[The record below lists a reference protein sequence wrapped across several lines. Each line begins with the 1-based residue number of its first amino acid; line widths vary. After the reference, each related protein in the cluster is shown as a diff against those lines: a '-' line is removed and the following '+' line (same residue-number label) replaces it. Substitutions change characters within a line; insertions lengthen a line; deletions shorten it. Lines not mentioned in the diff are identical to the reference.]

1 MHLQVRFKLC
11 RHYLFY
17 SASFAL
23 NQSFNAA
30 FKKENN
36 SEGMFTHQKFPK
48 IDSLPLDQYNI
59 DEKNQALTQLVLVTP
74 AVNFALYLDL
84 WAKKCSSFIFIVIS
98 NTISVVARHRR
109 S

>member
-1 MHLQVRFKLC
+1 MHFQVRFKLC

-23 NQSFNAA
+23 NRRFNAA
-30 FKKENN
+30 SKKENN
-36 SEGMFTHQKFPK
+36 TEEMFTRQKFPK
-48 IDSLPLDQYNI
+48 IDPLPLDPYNI
-59 DEKNQALTQLVLVTP
+59 DEKNQALTQLVLVTV
-74 AVNFALYLDL
+74 AVSFALYLDL